1 MKILQNGVLKLF
13 RQVLP
18 KNEIILAPFMKKFKN
33 LEDSFETQCFCSLIQ
48 LTLHMYSYFPAVISL
63 WNLV

>member
-33 LEDSFETQCFCSLIQ
+33 LEDSFV

-63 WNLV
+63 WNLVF